1 VRDRAKH
8 AAYQKLWRAKNAAK
22 HAAYVKAWGARNP
35 VKVAAASKMW
45 RAKNP
50 GIVRQQKVRS
60 ILRRAEKLTAIAGR
74 PRPTE
79 CELCGE
85 RPRRIVFDHCH
96 ATGAFRGWLCD
107 RCNLTLGQAKERN
120 ALKSS
125 DFALPKQRAYPIHD
139 LAHARDALS
148 RVAQSGTPDE
158 QVRVRAAVHKRYP
171 KLASEKREMSPNEVS
186 ARKFQKPDPSALG
199 SG

>member
-107 RCNLTLGQAKERN
+107 RCNLTLGQAKDDAKLLTKMN
-120 ALKSS
+120 CDAMV
-125 DFALPKQRAYPIHD
+125 
-139 LAHARDALS
+139 LAKMISYLS
-148 RVAQSGTPDE
+148 RGGANVRSHSG
-158 QVRVRAAVHKRYP
+158 AA
-171 KLASEKREMSPNEVS
+171 
-186 ARKFQKPDPSALG
+186 
-199 SG
+199 

>member
-1 VRDRAKH
+1 MSV
-8 AAYQKLWRAKNAAK
+8 
-22 HAAYVKAWGARNP
+22 
-35 VKVAAASKMW
+35 
-45 RAKNP
+45 
-50 GIVRQQKVRS
+50 
-60 ILRRAEKLTAIAGR
+60 LTA
-74 PRPTE
+74 
-79 CELCGE
+79 
-85 RPRRIVFDHCH
+85 V
-96 ATGAFRGWLCD
+96 
-107 RCNLTLGQAKERN
+107 QRN

-171 KLASEKREMSPNEVS
+171 KLASEKREMSPNEVP